1 MKRSKYCLAIF
12 FILLASVPAA
22 YAQQVSSDK
31 DIFKLIDEARK
42 NLKDEKVDVMRAQ
55 VGVRKVKVGKRKYK
69 TVPII
74 GVVGR
79 EMSVAIAD
87 AEDKIH
93 IVRCIKRD
101 RGLETVTPGY
111 TLNLRRDN
119 GFNSDIA
126 VVSPAN
132 GMVLA
137 VKYPLMNDHNRFGT
151 GEAMRPIIYTPFSG
165 EINTEKTMK
174 EGVKVLD
181 EFVDKAY
188 DKLKEKDVRSRAFP
202 GEKITKVIP
211 KDVLKTLMLNEHIDP
226 SEFKS
231 AGLASSLVE
240 RVLVIIGTNKET
252 AYAYTI
258 SPAGAFGLVQMIP
271 STYRLLLGKYPV
283 AQLNP
288 NFGLGM
294 ADPINAVMA
303 QVLLC
308 DSDWQAIREVRDV
321 SAEKVGPYLAAAYN
335 GGVGHVLTLLRR
347 NNTDWMEDPDHNQKP
362 TVTTVVRAPVRVRV
376 KGGKYRTTYVTKY
389 YSSPVFRSETSKYV
403 QQYTWIR
410 SFIEARD
417 KKAAAN
423 AGN

>member
-1 MKRSKYCLAIF
+1 LKRLTYCLAIF
-12 FILLASVPAA
+12 FLLFTSVPAIHP
-22 YAQQVSSDK
+22 QEVSKDK
-31 DIFKLIDEARK
+31 DLFKLIDEARK
-42 NLKDEKVDVMRAQ
+42 NLADEKVDVIRAQ
-55 VGVRKVKVGKRKYK
+55 VGVRRVKIGRRKYK

-74 GVVGR
+74 DVIGR
-79 EMSVAIAD
+79 EMAVAIAD

-93 IVRCIKRD
+93 IVRCIKRE
-101 RGLETVTPGY
+101 RGLETVTPGVV
-111 TLNLRRDN
+111 LNLRRDN

-126 VVSPAN
+126 VVTPAN

-137 VKYPLMNDHNRFGT
+137 VKYPLLNEHNRFGT
-151 GEAMRPIIYTPFSG
+151 GEAMRPILYTPFSG
-165 EINTEKTMK
+165 EINTAKTVK
-174 EGVKVLD
+174 EGNKVLD

-188 DKLKEKDVRSRAFP
+188 DKLKEKDVLSHAFP

-231 AGLASSLVE
+231 AGLASSLAE

-271 STYRLLLGKYPV
+271 STYRLMLSKYPT

-308 DSDWQAIREVRDV
+308 DSDWQAINEVHPLP
-321 SAEKVGPYLAAAYN
+321 AEKVGPYLAAAYN

-347 NNTDWMEDPDHNQKP
+347 NNTDWMDDPDRNEKP
-362 TVTTVVRAPVRVRV
+362 TVTTVERVPVRVRV
-376 KGGKYRTTYVTKY
+376 KGRKYRTTYVTKY
-389 YSSPVFRSETSKYV
+389 YNYPVFRSETSKYV
-403 QQYTWIR
+403 QQYHWLR

-417 KKAAAN
+417 KKAAES